1 MYGKNE
7 CFHVNPTNQ
16 RNARGALIN
25 QAYNIL
31 LITALL
37 QDPVDLAISE
47 PRVFYNSVGMQSA
60 RINMVKLSIRKK
72 IYFALSNDFLLT

>member
-37 QDPVDLAISE
+37 QDPVDLATSE
-47 PRVFYNSVGMQSA
+47 PGVLYNNVGCRVEGLTWLIFQYE
-60 RINMVKLSIRKK
+60 KK
-72 IYFALSNDFLLT
+72 YTLHFQMISF

>member
-1 MYGKNE
+1 MEKFNV
-7 CFHVNPTNQ
+7 FMS

-37 QDPVDLAISE
+37 QDPVDLATSE
-47 PRVFYNSVGMQSA
+47 PGVLYNNVGCRVEGLTWLIFQYE
-60 RINMVKLSIRKK
+60 KK